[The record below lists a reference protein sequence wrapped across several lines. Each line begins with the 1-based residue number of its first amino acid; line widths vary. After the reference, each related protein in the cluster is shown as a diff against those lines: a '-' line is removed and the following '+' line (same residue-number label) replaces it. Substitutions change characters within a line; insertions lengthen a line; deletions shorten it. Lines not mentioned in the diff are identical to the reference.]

1 MRTHGKHK
9 LHKEKYMRT
18 KVLLCAAALAASLAS
33 SMAQNVYS
41 LNVVG
46 YYNVTIPANGFF
58 MVANQLNTTNNSL
71 GSVIPAPADGSQIYI
86 YSGGYSAAA
95 YDGLAGAWDNP
106 NIDMSPGK
114 AGFFRDNSGAG
125 QVLTFVGEV
134 LQNTSP
140 GLINTLPAGV
150 FSVRASMVPQQGKL
164 TADLAVPGD
173 DGDQVYV
180 YNGGYATDAYDGLAG
195 DWGVPGGLTI
205 KVGQGFFYHK
215 VAGALSTLWVRSF
228 TVQ

>member
-1 MRTHGKHK
+1 
-9 LHKEKYMRT
+9 MRT

-46 YYNVTIPANGFF
+46 YYNVTIPANKFY

-71 GSVIPAPADGSQIYI
+71 DNIMSAAADGSQLNIYN
-86 YSGGYSAAA
+86 GGYTTYTFDATIPGWTPGGGVLNPGQA
-95 YDGLAGAWDNP
+95 GL
-106 NIDMSPGK
+106 
-114 AGFFRDNSGAG
+114 FRDAGGGTG

-140 GLINTLPAGV
+140 GLINTLPASPV
-150 FSVRASMVPQQGKL
+150 AKVNSVRASIVPQQGTL
-164 TADLAVPGD
+164 TGDLGVPGE
-173 DGDQVYV
+173 DGDQANV
-180 YNGGYATDAYDGLAG
+180 YNGGYATYTFDATIPGWTPG
-195 DWGVPGGLTI
+195 DVNGPTI
-205 KVGQGFFYHK
+205 NVGQGFFYTK
-215 VAGALSTLWVRSF
+215 AAGSVSTSWVRSF